1 MEALDPSLMKQCP
14 TCGVRFHERATVC
27 PIDGAT
33 LVQLPDPLIGRVIQE
48 RYLIEELIGSG
59 GMGSVY
65 RGSHQLLGRRVALK
79 FLSPKLATDEAS
91 RTRFVREARAVN
103 RVQHEHIIDVSDV
116 GETED
121 SLVYMVMEYL
131 VGRTLADDIAA
142 AQLSLSRC
150 CHIGRQLALA
160 LARAHELEVV
170 HRDVKPNNVFLL
182 HKGGDA
188 DFVKLL
194 DFGLARAKDDVSITK
209 SNLLFGTPEYM
220 SPEQASGA
228 TVGAKADL
236 YAFGCLLFEM
246 VTGRLPFEGAPTGL
260 IYKHV
265 YEMPPRPKSLRSDA
279 PDALESLIL
288 RLLHKD
294 PARRPASAYEV
305 ADELTRCEAALPQVS
320 VRPRVA
326 SIEPPGSS
334 PSSPAAP
341 SRAHEEVLWEDNL
354 ASLRARLSS
363 TPAKDASRAMER
375 AAELVDATKRLRSD
389 LGALTLSS
397 ARRHETDRATMLRI
411 GNALDALAM
420 DEARAAQ
427 ECETLQQQQRGEAEL
442 LDREVRRLLAAVH
455 TFDGDGARSS
465 LTPADLLVVAR
476 DWASKQERMLEL
488 QQRFSEKEA
497 AKTDLRFQ
505 ISHLKGRLASLEAA
519 AQADLEP
526 TEARASEIEAE
537 IHKNLAEIRDQADRV
552 TRHLG
557 KPASEVEA
565 PAKSGRPDG

>member
-1 MEALDPSLMKQCP
+1 MEALDPSLLKQCP
-14 TCGVRFHERATVC
+14 TCGVRFHERATLC

-33 LVQLPDPLIGRVIQE
+33 LARLPDPLIGRVIQE

-79 FLSPKLATDEAS
+79 FLAPKLAQDESS
-91 RTRFVREARAVN
+91 RTRFLREARAVN

-121 SLVYMVMEYL
+121 SLVYMVMEHL
-131 VGRTLADDIAA
+131 LGRTLADDIATGP
-142 AQLSLSRC
+142 LSLSRC
-150 CHIGRQLALA
+150 CHIGRQLSLA
-160 LARAHELEVV
+160 LARAHELDVV

-182 HKGGDA
+182 HKGVDA

-220 SPEQASGA
+220 APEQASGA

-265 YEMPPRPKSLRSDA
+265 YEIPPRPRSLREEL
-279 PDALESLIL
+279 PEALEALIL

-294 PARRPASAYEV
+294 PQRRPASAYEV
-305 ADELTRCEAALPQVS
+305 ADELTRCATSLPQTS
-320 VRPRVA
+320 VRPRVVSA
-326 SIEPPGSS
+326 EPP
-334 PSSPAAP
+334 PATPAAK
-341 SRAHEEVLWEDNL
+341 AHTHEEELWEENL
-354 ASLRARLSS
+354 VSLRSRLSAD
-363 TPAKDASRAMER
+363 PAKDASRAMER
-375 AAELVDATKRLRSD
+375 AAQLVDQTKRLRND
-389 LGALTLSS
+389 LGAITVSS
-397 ARRHETDRATMLRI
+397 ARRHDTDRATMLRI

-420 DEARAAQ
+420 DEARAAH
-427 ECETLQQQQRGEAEL
+427 ECDTLQDEQRSEADL

-455 TFDGDGARSS
+455 TFDGDGKRSS

-476 DWASKQERMLEL
+476 DWAKKQEQMLEL
-488 QQRFSEKEA
+488 KQRFSEKEA

-505 ISHLKGRLASLEAA
+505 ISHLKGRLASLEADSH
-519 AQADLEP
+519 ADLEP
-526 TEARASEIEAE
+526 AETRANEIEAE

-557 KPASEVEA
+557 KPPA
-565 PAKSGRPDG
+565 PDAARAEKAGGKDG